1 VPAAT
6 GRRLDWPDCRNVR
19 DLGGLPCTTG
29 VTRSG
34 SVIRSDNVSGLNT
47 EGIRAMW
54 EYGVKA
60 VLDLRSEQ
68 EIAKFP
74 SPFEPADYGP
84 AYLHEPLIDDASAGT
99 VGEIPSLRD
108 RYLAMVDHRQEALG
122 RIFTTI
128 ARADGPLVFHCF
140 AGKDRTGL
148 VAALLLDVAGVPRE
162 VIGADYAET
171 DLHLA
176 GRYAEWLASAPP
188 DRVTA
193 MREELRCPPEWMLD
207 TLAHV
212 DSRWGGA
219 ASYLESAGVQP
230 GDLGRLKA
238 KLAG

>member
-1 VPAAT
+1 MA
-6 GRRLDWPDCRNVR
+6 GRLLDWPDCRNVR
-19 DLGGLPCTTG
+19 DLGGLPCATG
-29 VTRSG
+29 LTRAG
-34 SVIRSDNVSGLNT
+34 SVIRSDNVSSLNT

-60 VLDLRSEQ
+60 VLDLRSES
-68 EIAKFP
+68 EIARFP

-84 AYLHEPLIDDASAGT
+84 AYIHEPLVDDAAAAK
-99 VGEIPSLRD
+99 VGEIPSLAD
-108 RYLAMVDHRQEALG
+108 RYLAMIDHRGQALG

-148 VAALLLDVAGVPRE
+148 VAALLLDVAGVPRN

-171 DLHLA
+171 DVHLA

-188 DRVTA
+188 ERVPA
-193 MREELRCPPEWMLD
+193 MRDELRCPPEWMLD
-207 TLAHV
+207 ALAHV
-212 DSRWGGA
+212 DDRWGGVER
-219 ASYLESAGVQP
+219 YLVGTGVQP
-230 GDLGRLKA
+230 DDLVRLKT